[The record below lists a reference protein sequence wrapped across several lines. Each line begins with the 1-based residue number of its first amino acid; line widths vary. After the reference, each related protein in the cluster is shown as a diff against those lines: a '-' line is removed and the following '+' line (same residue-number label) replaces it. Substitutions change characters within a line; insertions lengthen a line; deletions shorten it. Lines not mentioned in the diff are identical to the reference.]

1 MDINEKLQIVKKE
14 IETILTKNNPYN
26 FTSSI
31 EEYSLVLRSTNDSEL
46 KITINQLDKMSDVL
60 CSEISFYRYGK
71 TTGNNVLTKP
81 RKADYP
87 FYIHFYKVVSDF
99 LIKLAKEMNKKG
111 IVVTYSESRLHQNL
125 VELFLESNA
134 SLSLAQYPDEILE
147 VVKVKN
153 RNQLLGLQLSNE
165 LLEKGHNFL
174 ELVPKIKEIIE
185 QEPLLTIDI
194 PKYNHI
200 LNLFD
205 DKVCFKFAGQTLV
218 WEIINNEKLAIS
230 LIDDNE
236 FELVDVSIQ
245 GVNTYLENLK
255 EEIKFHHLLNSPK
268 DNFVRLVGILRNVG
282 QRAEVT
288 TTWNYIIEDEII
300 KREFTKLEERYHG
313 WEEVEKLSIA
323 LLDIYENSGFI
334 LKEYA
339 SKQYSFEIEEKK
351 NICEAV
357 TYEFFIN
364 NQYIYFVFHKK
375 NFKRYLKVMVS
386 DIQEPNELKLYL
398 YDVLN

>member
-134 SLSLAQYPDEILE
+134 SLSLVQYPDEILE

-323 LLDIYENSGFI
+323 LLDMYENSGFI